1 MARELDVLQV
11 VVSFITVSV
20 LGRSANDTFHVD
32 VVGELAMKFQKLEER
47 HSQLE
52 WSGARI
58 CDLLLGPPPGRARLA
73 SCLDEAT

>member
-32 VVGELAMKFQKLEER
+32 VVGELAMKF
-47 HSQLE
+47 
-52 WSGARI
+52 
-58 CDLLLGPPPGRARLA
+58 
-73 SCLDEAT
+73 